1 LLLIVFRR
9 VDWVKVPTAN
19 ADSLVAV
26 DCSIDHFSK
35 FVFMKFSVSVNA
47 ARRQGRGN
55 HWLQR
60 PATQTPVALI
70 HGITLV
76 SQSWALVD
84 ETKPSQDQTPV
95 TFATAMEK
103 V

>member
-1 LLLIVFRR
+1 MPPAAKGEEITGSSGQQLKLLSR
-9 VDWVKVPTAN
+9 W
-19 ADSLVAV
+19 
-26 DCSIDHFSK
+26 
-35 FVFMKFSVSVNA
+35 FMGS
-47 ARRQGRGN
+47 
-55 HWLQR
+55 HWSHR
-60 PATQTPVALI
+60 
-70 HGITLV
+70 TLV

>member
-9 VDWVKVPTAN
+9 LDWVKVPTAN
-19 ADSLVAV
+19 ADSLIAV
-26 DCSIDHFSK
+26 DCSTDHFSK

>member
-1 LLLIVFRR
+1 MPTRSLLSIARSIIS
-9 VDWVKVPTAN
+9 P
-19 ADSLVAV
+19 SL
-26 DCSIDHFSK
+26 FSK

-47 ARRQGRGN
+47 VRRQARGN